1 MKVDGGVALDL
12 VKSAESAKEAEAAG
26 YSGAWTAETNHDPF
40 FPLLLAAE
48 HTQRIELGTSIA
60 VAFARNPMTL
70 ANIGW
75 DLQSYSKG
83 RFILGLGSQ
92 IKPHITKRF
101 SMEWSH
107 PAARMREMI
116 MAIRAIWDTWEN
128 GTPLNFRGDFYTHT
142 LMTPFFT
149 PDRAD
154 LAGFGTPK
162 IFLAG
167 VGELMTEVAGEVC
180 DGFICHGFT
189 TEKYLR
195 EVTLLALERGRAK
208 AGKTMEGF
216 EVVGPSFIVTGN
228 TEPEMQQAAAGT
240 RQQIAFYGS
249 TPAYRGVLDI
259 HGWGGL
265 QEELNS
271 LSKQGQWVE
280 MGNLIN
286 DEILNTFAVVGSP
299 EQVAPE
305 LKRRY
310 DDVIQRISFYAPYK
324 SDPERWRR
332 VFSALPSWVDRGL
345 GRARRTRISVELGCR
360 AQRTLEFGHARRGCN
375 GFDCVP
381 QFQRLVAP
389 RNLRDDG
396 SEETA
401 FVGCAG
407 TERENRRADTL
418 ACTRK
423 CEIRLFA
430 QDRIEVFVVGA
441 VCPVGIETCTR
452 EHVDEEEGR
461 VVEEAVALAVVVQ
474 RGADGGVQGADRLV
488 AGLFAR
494 ICRCTKDATACSVGG
509 TPRFAVGAV
518 ADFFVDHP
526 QRNEPP
532 SDVVI
537 ALCAHLFDPT
547 GRDPRPRAHRVE
559 KELEVT
565 HE

>member
-12 VKSAESAKEAEAAG
+12 AKSVESAKEAEAAG

-48 HTQRIELGTSIA
+48 HTKKIELGTSIA
-60 VAFARNPMTL
+60 VAFARNPMIL

-116 MAIRAIWDTWEN
+116 LAIRAIWDTWEN

-195 EVTLLALERGRAK
+195 EVTLPALQRGRAK
-208 AGKTMEGF
+208 AGKSMDGF
-216 EVVGPSFIVTGN
+216 EIVGPSFIVTGN

-249 TPAYRGVLDI
+249 TPAYKGVLDI

-271 LSKQGQWVE
+271 LSKQGKWVE

-332 VFSALPSWVDRGL
+332 V
-345 GRARRTRISVELGCR
+345 ISDL
-360 AQRTLEFGHARRGCN
+360 
-375 GFDCVP
+375 
-381 QFQRLVAP
+381 
-389 RNLRDDG
+389 
-396 SEETA
+396 
-401 FVGCAG
+401 
-407 TERENRRADTL
+407 
-418 ACTRK
+418 
-423 CEIRLFA
+423 
-430 QDRIEVFVVGA
+430 
-441 VCPVGIETCTR
+441 
-452 EHVDEEEGR
+452 
-461 VVEEAVALAVVVQ
+461 
-474 RGADGGVQGADRLV
+474 QG
-488 AGLFAR
+488 
-494 ICRCTKDATACSVGG
+494 
-509 TPRFAVGAV
+509 
-518 ADFFVDHP
+518 
-526 QRNEPP
+526 
-532 SDVVI
+532 
-537 ALCAHLFDPT
+537 
-547 GRDPRPRAHRVE
+547 
-559 KELEVT
+559 
-565 HE
+565 